1 VVTLVYDTGVLLAAE
16 RGDRTMWAVHRR
28 GLERAGQVVVPA
40 VVLGQAWR
48 GGPQPQLARPLK
60 GCVIEPF
67 DENDGRAVGRL
78 LRDTGTSDV
87 VDAHVVLTA
96 LRYRATKLTVP
107 SGLTRIVGTLSL
119 SCEGCVEGVACGEGP

>member
-1 VVTLVYDTGVLLAAE
+1 VVTLVYDTGALLAAE

-28 GLERAGQVVVPA
+28 GLDRAGQAVVPA

-48 GGPQPQLARPLK
+48 GGPQTQLSRLLK
-60 GCVIEPF
+60 GCVIESF
-67 DENDGRAVGRL
+67 DENAGRAVGRL

-96 LRYRATKLTVP
+96 LRYRAAVFTSDPDDLQRLAATTKVRLLLHQV
-107 SGLTRIVGTLSL
+107 
-119 SCEGCVEGVACGEGP
+119 

>member
-1 VVTLVYDTGVLLAAE
+1 MTLVYDTGALLAAE

-28 GLERAGQVVVPA
+28 GLDRSGPAVVPA

-48 GGPQPQLARPLK
+48 GGPQPQLSRLLR
-60 GCVIEPF
+60 GCLIESF
-67 DENDGRAVGRL
+67 DENAGRAAGRL

-96 LRYRATKLTVP
+96 LRYQAAVLTSDPDDLQRFTAATKVRLRLHQV
-107 SGLTRIVGTLSL
+107 
-119 SCEGCVEGVACGEGP
+119 